1 MLYMGGSNNI
11 RGTVSHCNGI
21 NNNNR
26 VNRVRQYD
34 KTIKSKQD
42 AVQVVVIASTR
53 YLPSKQEG

>member
-1 MLYMGGSNNI
+1 MGGSNNI